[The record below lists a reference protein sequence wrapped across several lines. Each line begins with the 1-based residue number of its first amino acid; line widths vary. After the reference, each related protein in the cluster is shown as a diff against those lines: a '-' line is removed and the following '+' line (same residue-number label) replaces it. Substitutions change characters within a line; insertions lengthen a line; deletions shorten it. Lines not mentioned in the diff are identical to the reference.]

1 MTAKDVAGE
10 GSLGGEDFTID
21 SGIISLR
28 ERAKLNG
35 ALKDMRRIH
44 TSAALPLASAFSICA
59 DYVYDMLN
67 ALKTLI

>member
-10 GSLGGEDFTID
+10 GSRAGGEDFTID

-35 ALKDMRRIH
+35 ALKDMRRIRLRPFL
-44 TSAALPLASAFSICA
+44 LPLRFRFAQITYTTC
-59 DYVYDMLN
+59 
-67 ALKTLI
+67 